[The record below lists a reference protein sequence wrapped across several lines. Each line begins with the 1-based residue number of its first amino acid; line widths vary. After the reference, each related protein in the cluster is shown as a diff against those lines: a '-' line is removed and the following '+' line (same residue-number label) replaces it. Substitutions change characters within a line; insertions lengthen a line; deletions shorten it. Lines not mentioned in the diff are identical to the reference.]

1 MRIPPSVIVMS
12 VVTAVPFGLGI
23 RDTLKH
29 QDAGAD
35 ELDDGFDFGSRK
47 RSARERAELAAYEAE
62 LAREAAEREAQ
73 NRARIATLDQ
83 LYGAAPAAMG
93 SLFEGLTLGA
103 AGAFP
108 PEYVRTR
115 IERAN
120 RDGFVTVS
128 FDTDA
133 TSLTGVEVTVI
144 SDYEVGDACD
154 TLDDKL
160 VAAWG
165 KSTNGV
171 WLNPATHQRAA
182 LDLDDCRLRFDRY
195 LDAAEW
201 VAQLPLSAIG
211 AAPATLVAQVTA
223 GTIDDDGTRVFWNA
237 PGVRYGKTVSDIEAY
252 VEGGKVVGFK
262 ATVDTDFDSML
273 GMRDAL
279 AAKLKA
285 EPTKTG
291 DEAADDLVIWEWKRR
306 VPVALEQ
313 RGPDRVSVVVGK
325 TPWD

>member
-12 VVTAVPFGLGI
+12 VLTAVPFGLGI

-29 QDAGAD
+29 NDAGAD

-73 NRARIATLDQ
+73 NRARLATLDQ
-83 LYGAAPAAMG
+83 LYGATPASMG
-93 SLFEGLTLGA
+93 SMFDGITLGA
-103 AGAFP
+103 AGSFQ
-108 PEYVRTR
+108 PEHVRTR

-128 FDTDA
+128 FDADA
-133 TSLTGVEVTVI
+133 KTLTGVEAAI
-144 SDYEVGDACD
+144 SSDYELDDACD
-154 TLDDKL
+154 TLDEKL

-171 WLNPATHQRAA
+171 WLDAATHQRAA
-182 LDLDDCRLRFDRY
+182 LDFDDCRLRFDRY
-195 LDAAEW
+195 LDAADW

-211 AAPATLVAQVTA
+211 ASAEKFFAQMPA
-223 GTIDDDGTRVFWNA
+223 GSIEYDGNRMFWNA
-237 PGVRYGKTVSDIEAY
+237 PGVRYGKTASDIEAY
-252 VEGGKVVGFK
+252 VEDGKIVGFK

-273 GMRDAL
+273 GMRDTL
-279 AAKLKA
+279 TAKLKA

-291 DEAADDLVIWEWKRR
+291 DESADDLVMWEWKRR

-313 RGPDRVSVVVGK
+313 RGTERVSVVVGK